1 MKTRIFILSLLI
13 AVMGCTASIEVQATP
28 ATSAATKVKMHVY
41 NELSAFERVS
51 INIPVQV
58 LVEQSDCYS
67 VEVTMP
73 LTAPDNLNIV
83 SEDGCLKINTRHS
96 RVRFNGKSVFIKIKA
111 PIVYEYKVNGSAQV
125 VVNHEVNTGDRAF
138 TTEINGSGS
147 VSVAQ
152 VVAPEFKA
160 EVNGSGKLNFASVA
174 ASESAR
180 LVVNG
185 SGKAHVGNMV
195 SMTTHLTL
203 HGSGKVNAD
212 RVATP
217 NLKASISGSGRIAVG
232 GVADKTYFE
241 VLGSGVIDA
250 PNLET
255 NEINNKK
262 WKSEMKNKVV
272 SFKMH
277 AQLTK
282 YNFQTIT

>member
-73 LTAPDNLNIV
+73 LTAPDDLNIV
-83 SEDGCLKINTRHS
+83 SEDGCLKINIRHS

-111 PIVYEYKVNGSAQV
+111 PIVYEYEVNGSAQI
-125 VVNHEVNTGDRAF
+125 VVNHEVNTGERAF
-138 TTEINGSGS
+138 AVEINGSGS

-160 EVNGSGKLNFASVA
+160 EVNGSGKVNFASVA

-185 SGKAHVGNMV
+185 SGKANVTNMASKYARLKV
-195 SMTTHLTL
+195 N
-203 HGSGKVNAD
+203 GSGRLNVE
-212 RVATP
+212 RLATP
-217 NLKASISGSGRIAVG
+217 QLKASLAGSGRMQVKGVADKAKFEITGSGTIDATELKTRDKNSRTSGSGRI
-232 GVADKTYFE
+232 
-241 VLGSGVIDA
+241 L
-250 PNLET
+250 L
-255 NEINNKK
+255 
-262 WKSEMKNKVV
+262 
-272 SFKMH
+272 
-277 AQLTK
+277 L
-282 YNFQTIT
+282 